1 MFSDQSLFVLGVL
14 ALNIVAS
21 IWLEKKTFLKS
32 IGAALLVIIIT
43 AITANLRIIPSAT
56 DSSPVYDAVFT
67 YIAPISIFYLLL
79 GVNLQKLKEAGGPML
94 ILFGV
99 GALGTC
105 LGVFIA
111 DFFLGEVFE
120 GFRSIVA
127 GMITGTYVG
136 GSLNFNAISLH
147 YDFVKEGN
155 LYAAIVAVDNILTT
169 VWMAV
174 TLVLPP
180 LMSKLLPREKKER
193 RKLDEANEFDDSR
206 LSMWSL
212 AILMLM
218 GISTL
223 LFSNWVQDQT
233 SLPSILILTTIA
245 LIFAQ
250 FPRFQKMGESKI
262 IGLYLIYLFLAVV
275 GAHCELE
282 ALWSMGVTAFKILG
296 YLSIVLVVHGIIVI
310 VFGLIAK
317 MEWDYVAVASQANI
331 GGSSSALALSK
342 SINRD
347 DLLLP
352 AVLIGSLGNA
362 VGTYFGFA
370 IISVI

>member
-147 YDFVKEGN
+147 
-155 LYAAIVAVDNILTT
+155 
-169 VWMAV
+169 
-174 TLVLPP
+174 
-180 LMSKLLPREKKER
+180 
-193 RKLDEANEFDDSR
+193 
-206 LSMWSL
+206 
-212 AILMLM
+212 
-218 GISTL
+218 
-223 LFSNWVQDQT
+223 
-233 SLPSILILTTIA
+233 
-245 LIFAQ
+245 
-250 FPRFQKMGESKI
+250 
-262 IGLYLIYLFLAVV
+262 
-275 GAHCELE
+275 
-282 ALWSMGVTAFKILG
+282 
-296 YLSIVLVVHGIIVI
+296 
-310 VFGLIAK
+310 
-317 MEWDYVAVASQANI
+317 
-331 GGSSSALALSK
+331 
-342 SINRD
+342 
-347 DLLLP
+347 
-352 AVLIGSLGNA
+352 
-362 VGTYFGFA
+362 
-370 IISVI
+370 